1 MSMLSAQIVTI
12 SQFLASPRTCSP
24 RACPD
29 AAILLL
35 HALLASRDAGRGA
48 RVVGTYRNDEVVFA

>member
-24 RACPD
+24 CARPD
-29 AAILLL
+29 AAAFSPVAPP
-35 HALLASRDAGRGA
+35 ALRDAGRGA